1 MNWQIFRCEEQVAD
15 IAERVSFMLF
25 YQVSLSDYITAN
37 IRAWV
42 LASLRID
49 IKSYPIF

>member
-25 YQVSLSDYITAN
+25 YQVSLSDYVTAN